1 MYLGNGYKVV
11 VNLVINI
18 NFLYIYIYISFKVQ
32 LFIPE
37 QNEYWL
43 CFHYFIWPKNLPVNF
58 FKKTNFRQKRKFH
71 WFAYGA
77 YEHRQAKATIN
88 THEWE

>member
-37 QNEYWL
+37 QNEY
-43 CFHYFIWPKNLPVNF
+43 
-58 FKKTNFRQKRKFH
+58 
-71 WFAYGA
+71 
-77 YEHRQAKATIN
+77 
-88 THEWE
+88 